1 MNSDDRAKLSFNVNR
16 SQAQPAFVVYP
27 ALLAADAPMRK
38 TILRLLRRLYFFAP
52 LIAVALVC
60 GLMLADPPL
69 VRTLRHALWDQYQR
83 LQPRVYQD
91 TAVRVVDIDEE
102 SLSKVGQW
110 PWPRYRIA
118 ELVKRL
124 QDLQAAAIGFDVVFA
139 EPDRTSP
146 AAVSRD
152 WALPASVRSLIAT
165 LPDNDNVLAQQLKDA
180 NVVLGFS
187 LERRGPGT
195 VPATMPVAQPVV
207 MGDPPQAYVHRF
219 GSVVPPLPELSASA
233 AAAGALTFVPDND
246 GVVRRV
252 PLVLR
257 VGDQLVPTLV
267 TELLRVGQGASNYLI
282 RMGPATN
289 PGIAE
294 VRVGQVT
301 LPTTRS
307 GEAWVHYATERQQ
320 RLIPAW
326 KVLAGEVTAAEVE
339 GRLVLVGSSAQGL
352 MDLRFS
358 PLGGVIPGV
367 EAHAQILE
375 QALTDSFLYRPN
387 WATAVE
393 ALTLVVAGLG
403 IGLLALYTGALL
415 SALVT
420 AAALGATVWGG
431 WYAFSVQHLLI
442 DSIVP
447 AIGIFAAFLL
457 GSMVHHFAS
466 ERRQRWVR
474 QAFSRYVSPNLVNHI
489 VDNPDSLE
497 LGGRRLTCSFVFTD
511 LAGFT
516 SLMEKI
522 DPGEAVALLNRY
534 LDEMIH
540 IAFAHEGTLDR
551 IVGDAVAIM
560 FSAPVHQ
567 PDHQKRAYD
576 CALAM
581 QRYATQYALELQ
593 AKGIP
598 FGHTRIGVHCGEVIV
613 GNFGGSTIFDYRALG
628 DPVNTAA
635 RLESVNKHLGTRVC
649 VSEDVIAGVP
659 SAMVRRVGRL
669 TLKGKTRALLVW
681 QPLNDG
687 LEHDEQAAAAMP
699 AYDHAYNL
707 MVAGDPDALD
717 AFEHLAR
724 ERPQDPLVQLHL
736 RRLRQGESGEV
747 IVMNEK

>member
-1 MNSDDRAKLSFNVNR
+1 
-16 SQAQPAFVVYP
+16 
-27 ALLAADAPMRK
+27 MRK
-38 TILRLLRRLYFFAP
+38 ILRLLRRLYFFAP
-52 LIAVALVC
+52 LLAVALVC

-83 LQPRVYQD
+83 LEPRIYQD

-102 SLSKVGQW
+102 SLARIGQW

-118 ELVKRL
+118 ELVDRL
-124 QDLQAAAIGFDVVFA
+124 QQLQVAAVGFDVVFA
-139 EPDRTSP
+139 EADRTSP

-152 WALPASVRSLIAT
+152 WPLSAGVRQQIAG
-165 LPDNDNVLAQQLKDA
+165 LPDNDAVLAEQLKVS

-187 LERRGPGT
+187 LERKGPGT
-195 VPATMPVAQPVV
+195 VPPTMPVLAPVV
-207 MGDPPQAYVHRF
+207 MGDPPQPYVHRF
-219 GSVVPPLPELSASA
+219 GSVVPPLPVLSASA
-233 AAAGALTFVPDND
+233 PAAGALTFVPDND

-267 TELLRVGQGASNYLI
+267 TELLRIGQGADNYLI
-282 RMGPATN
+282 RMGPASN

-294 VRVGQVT
+294 IRVGQVV
-301 LPTTRS
+301 LPTTRT

-326 KVLAGEVTAAEVE
+326 KVLAGEVTPDDVA

-358 PLGGVIPGV
+358 PLGGVVPGV

-387 WATAVE
+387 WAVAVE
-393 ALTLVVAGLG
+393 AITLVVAGMG
-403 IGLLALYTGALL
+403 IGLLALYSGALL
-415 SALVT
+415 SAVVT
-420 AAALGATVWGG
+420 ATALGATVWGG
-431 WYAFSVQHLLI
+431 WYAFSAQHLLI

-457 GSMVHHFAS
+457 GSMVHHFTS

-489 VDNPDSLE
+489 VNNPDSLE

-516 SLMEKI
+516 GLMEKI

-567 PDHQKRAYD
+567 PDHQKRAFD

-581 QRYATQYALELQ
+581 QRYATQYALDLQ
-593 AKGIP
+593 ARGIP

-649 VSEDVIAGVP
+649 VSEDVLSGVP
-659 SAMVRRVGRL
+659 GAQARRVGRL

-687 LEHDEQAAAAMP
+687 LGHEVSEAAAMP
-699 AYDHAYNL
+699 AYEHAYDL
-707 MVAGDPDALD
+707 MAQGDPDALD
-717 AFEHLAR
+717 AFEHLAS
-724 ERPQDPLVQLHL
+724 ERPNDPLVRLHL

>member
-1 MNSDDRAKLSFNVNR
+1 MRH
-16 SQAQPAFVVYP
+16 
-27 ALLAADAPMRK
+27 ALRQ
-38 TILRLLRRLYFFAP
+38 LRRLYFFAP
-52 LIAVALVC
+52 LLAVALVC

-91 TAVRVVDIDEE
+91 TAVRVVDIDEA
-102 SLSKVGQW
+102 SLAKIGQW

-118 ELVKRL
+118 QLVERL
-124 QDLQAAAIGFDVVFA
+124 HSLEAAAVGFDVVFA
-139 EPDRTSP
+139 EPDRTTP

-152 WALPASVRSLIAT
+152 WPLPAAVREQIAA
-165 LPDNDNVLAQQLKDA
+165 LPDNDDLLARQLKSA

-187 LERRGPGT
+187 LEREGPGT
-195 VPATMPVAQPVV
+195 VPPFMPLVTPVAMGGAPQPF
-207 MGDPPQAYVHRF
+207 VHRF
-219 GSVVPPLPELSASA
+219 GSVVAPLPVLSSSA

-257 VGDQLVPTLV
+257 VGDQLVPSLV
-267 TELLRVGQGASNYLI
+267 TELLRIGQGADNYLV
-282 RMGPATN
+282 RMGPSSN

-294 VRVGQVT
+294 IRIGQVVV
-301 LPTTRS
+301 PTTRS

-326 KVLAGEVTAAEVE
+326 KLLAGEVTPADVQ

-375 QALTDSFLYRPN
+375 QALTDSYLYRPG
-387 WATAVE
+387 WAVAVE
-393 ALTLVVAGLG
+393 AITLVVAGLG
-403 IGLLALYTGALL
+403 IGLLALYAGVLW
-415 SALVT
+415 SALAT

-431 WYAFSVQHLLI
+431 WYAFASQHLLI

-447 AIGIFAAFLL
+447 SIGIFSAFLL

-474 QAFSRYVSPNLVNHI
+474 QAFSRYVSPNLVKHI

-497 LGGRRLTCSFVFTD
+497 LGGQRLTCSFVFTD

-581 QRYATQYALELQ
+581 QRYATQYALDLQ

-649 VSEDVIAGVP
+649 LSEDVVAGVRGVL
-659 SAMVRRVGRL
+659 ARRVGRL

-687 LEHDEQAAAAMP
+687 LAHDEAEAAALP
-699 AYDHAYNL
+699 AYEHAYDL
-707 MVAGDPDALD
+707 MAAGNPDALD
-717 AFEHLAR
+717 AFEHLAH
-724 ERPQDPLVQLHL
+724 ERPDDPLVQLHL
-736 RRLRQGESGEV
+736 RRLRRGESGEV
-747 IVMNEK
+747 IVMTDK

>member
-1 MNSDDRAKLSFNVNR
+1 
-16 SQAQPAFVVYP
+16 
-27 ALLAADAPMRK
+27 MR
-38 TILRLLRRLYFFAP
+38 TLLRLLPRLYFFAP
-52 LIAVALVC
+52 LFAVALVC
-60 GLMLADPPL
+60 GLMLADPPM

-83 LQPRVYQD
+83 LEPRVYQD

-102 SLSKVGQW
+102 SLARVGQW

-118 ELVKRL
+118 EMVERL
-124 QDLQAAAIGFDVVFA
+124 QGLQAAAIGFDVVFA

-152 WALPASVRSLIAT
+152 WAVPSAVRNQIAS
-165 LPDNDNVLAQQLKDA
+165 LPDNDAVLAQRLA
-180 NVVLGFS
+180 VSNVVLGFS
-187 LERRGPGT
+187 LERNGPGI
-195 VPATMPVAQPVV
+195 VPESMPIAPPVV
-207 MGDPPQAYVHRF
+207 MGGPPQAFVHRF
-219 GSVVPPLPELSASA
+219 GSVVPPLAVLSASA
-233 AAAGALTFVPDND
+233 PAAGALTFVPDND

-257 VGDQLVPTLV
+257 VGEQLVPTLV
-267 TELLRVGQGASNYLI
+267 TELLRVGQGVDNYLI
-282 RMGPATN
+282 RMGPASN
-289 PGIAE
+289 PGITE
-294 VRVGQVT
+294 IRVGQVV

-326 KVLAGEVTAAEVE
+326 KVLAGEVTAADVE

-358 PLGGVIPGV
+358 PLGGVVPGV

-387 WATAVE
+387 WALAVE
-393 ALTLVVAGLG
+393 ALTLVVAGMG
-403 IGLLALYTGALL
+403 VGLLALYSGALL
-415 SALVT
+415 SASITV
-420 AAALGATVWGG
+420 AALAGTLWAS
-431 WYAFSVQHLLI
+431 WYAFSAQHLLI

-457 GSMVHHFAS
+457 GSTVHHFSS

-474 QAFSRYVSPNLVNHI
+474 EAFSRYVSPNLVKHI
-489 VDNPDSLE
+489 VDNPDTLE
-497 LGGRRLTCSFVFTD
+497 LGGRRQTCSFVFTD

-516 SLMEKI
+516 GLMEKI

-567 PDHQKRAYD
+567 PDHQKRAFE

-581 QRYATQYALELQ
+581 QRYATTYAQDLQ
-593 AKGIP
+593 DRGIP

-649 VSEDVIAGVP
+649 VSEDVLSGVTG
-659 SAMVRRVGRL
+659 ALVRRVGRL

-687 LEHDEQAAAAMP
+687 LAYDESLAAAMP
-699 AYDHAYNL
+699 AYEHAYDL
-707 MVAGDPDALD
+707 MAAGDADALD
-717 AFEHLAR
+717 AFEHLASEHPR
-724 ERPQDPLVQLHL
+724 DPLVQLHL
-736 RRLRQGESGEV
+736 KRLRKGETGEV